1 MKRLIAI
8 VALTALAGC
17 ATAGAPPA
25 PQPAPETPSV
35 QTAPEPAA
43 PEPAPAPEAPA
54 AEAPAGEL
62 SGAVHW
68 VRDSAEYRAA
78 AIQTYRAAGHEIER
92 LAGVLEP
99 GSWAVA
105 LDGDDTVISN
115 SLYQKERDL
124 AGGRFTPES
133 WAAWVERREAPPVPG
148 AVDFLERVRALG
160 GRIAIVTNRSDE
172 QCPDTEADFREE
184 GIPYDVMLCKV
195 GGVSDKQPRW
205 DSVAE
210 GTASPG
216 LPPLEI
222 VMWIGD
228 NIGDFPG
235 LGQAMRNGPPDG
247 YDKFGETYFLI
258 PNPMYGSW
266 ERNPAE

>member
-1 MKRLIAI
+1 MKRLIAAI
-8 VALTALAGC
+8 ALTALAGC
-17 ATAGAPPA
+17 ATTGAPPA
-25 PQPAPETPSV
+25 PQPAPEAPS
-35 QTAPEPAA
+35 APAA
-43 PEPAPAPEAPA
+43 PEPAPAPVPEPPAP
-54 AEAPAGEL
+54 EPTAGEL

-78 AIQTYRAAGHEIER
+78 AIQTYRAAGREIER
-92 LAGVLEP
+92 IAGVLEP

-105 LDGDDTVISN
+105 LDADDTVISN
-115 SLYQKERDL
+115 SQYQKERDL
-124 AGGRFTPES
+124 AGAGFTAES
-133 WAAWVERREAPPVPG
+133 WAEWVSRRDAPPVPG
-148 AVDFLERVRALG
+148 AVEFLERVRELG
-160 GRIAIVTNRSDE
+160 GRIAIVSNRSDR

-195 GGVSDKQPRW
+195 GGVSAKQPRW
-205 DSVAE
+205 DRVAD

-235 LGQAMRNGPPDG
+235 LDQAMRNGPPDG
-247 YDKFGETYFLI
+247 YDEFGETYFLI